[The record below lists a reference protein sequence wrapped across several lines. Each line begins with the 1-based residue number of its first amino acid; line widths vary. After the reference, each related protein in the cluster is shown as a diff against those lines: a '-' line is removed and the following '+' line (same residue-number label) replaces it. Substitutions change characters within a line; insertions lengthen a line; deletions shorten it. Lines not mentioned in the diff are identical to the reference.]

1 MPCQDPTK
9 AIRERYGALDATA
22 LRSRAKCDIYCHL
35 PEVDLAGLPDCD
47 INKPCPYLVAV
58 MNDVVLT
65 GLAKQLVV
73 AELLDEKSAQQA
85 AQQARKDRLSL
96 VSYLVQ
102 NKLVT
107 SLVLAE
113 MASDQFGLP
122 FLDLTNL
129 DKDSQPRGLISE
141 KLIRQHHALP
151 LWRRG
156 NKLFVGISDP
166 TNHQAITDIQFST
179 GLTTEAILIEDDK
192 LTAGIDKFFDTSNGL
207 GEMADV
213 DLSLEIETTSDSK
226 ETMLGEVDTEDA
238 PVVRFV
244 NKMLMDAIR
253 LGSSDL
259 HFEPYEKIF
268 RVRLRTDGI
277 LHEVAKPPTQLAG
290 RIAARLK
297 VMAGLDISERRRPQD
312 GRIKLRISKNRAID
326 FRVNTLPT
334 LWGEKIVMRILDP
347 TSAQM
352 GIDALGYEPEQKAL
366 YLEALSKPQGMI
378 LVTGPTGSGKTV
390 SLYTGLNILNT
401 PDINISTAEDPVEI
415 NLEGINQVNVNP
427 RQGMDFSQAL
437 RAFLRQDPD
446 VIMVGEIRDL
456 ETAEIAIKASQTG
469 HMVLSTLHTNSAA
482 ETLTRLHHMGVAAF
496 NIATAINLIIA
507 QRLARKL
514 CPHCKKEIS
523 VPRDILLSEGFPE
536 DRIGSFKLYSPV
548 GCEHCNSG
556 YKGRVGIYEV
566 VKNTPALER
575 IIMEE
580 GNSIDIAAQMR
591 KDGYNDLRTSGLL
604 KAMHGL
610 TSLEEIN
617 RVTKD

>member
-1 MPCQDPTK
+1 M
-9 AIRERYGALDATA
+9 
-22 LRSRAKCDIYCHL
+22 S
-35 PEVDLAGLPDCD
+35 
-47 INKPCPYLVAV
+47 
-58 MNDVVLT
+58 DVVLT

-73 AELLDEKSAQQA
+73 AELLTEKA
-85 AQQARKDRLSL
+85 AQQAFQQARRDKISL
-96 VSYLVQ
+96 ISYLVQ
-102 NKLVT
+102 NRLVKALT
-107 SLVLAE
+107 LAE
-113 MASDQFGLP
+113 MSSEHFGLP
-122 FLDLTNL
+122 FLDLNSL
-129 DKDSQPRGLISE
+129 NKEEQPKGLVSE

-151 LWRRG
+151 LWKRG
-156 NKLFVGISDP
+156 NKLYIGISDP
-166 TNHQAITDIQFST
+166 ANHHAVTDLQFST
-179 GLTTEAILIEDDK
+179 GLAVEAILVEDDK
-192 LTAGIDKFFDTSNGL
+192 LTDAIERFFDSHSAMGDL
-207 GEMADV
+207 GDV
-213 DLSLEIETTSDSK
+213 DLSLEVVSGSEAK
-226 ETMLGEVDTEDA
+226 ETSLGQDDADDA

-244 NKMLMDAIR
+244 NKMLLDAIR

-277 LHEVAKPPTQLAG
+277 LHEVAKPPIHLAS

-297 VMAGLDISERRRPQD
+297 VMASLDISERRKPQD
-312 GRIKLRISKNRAID
+312 GRVKLRISKTKAID
-326 FRVNTLPT
+326 FRMNTLPT
-334 LWGEKIVMRILDP
+334 LWGEKIVMRLLDP
-347 TSAQM
+347 TTAKM
-352 GIDALGYEPEQKAL
+352 GIDALGYEPEQKEL
-366 YLEALSKPQGMI
+366 YLEALKQPQGMI

-401 PDINISTAEDPVEI
+401 VDINISTAEDPVEI
-415 NLEGINQVNVNP
+415 NLEGVNQVNVNP

-514 CPHCKKEIS
+514 CSHCKKEADI
-523 VPRDILLSEGFPE
+523 PRETLIKEGFPE
-536 DRIGSFKLYSPV
+536 DKVGTFKIYTAV
-548 GCEHCNSG
+548 GCDQCNGG

-566 VKNTPALER
+566 VKKTPALER

-580 GNSIDIAAQMR
+580 GNSLDISIQMR
-591 KDGYNDLRTSGLL
+591 KDGFNDLRTSGLI
-604 KAMHGL
+604 KAMQGV
-610 TSLEEIN
+610 TSLEEVN

>member
-1 MPCQDPTK
+1 MTDF
-9 AIRERYGALDATA
+9 
-22 LRSRAKCDIYCHL
+22 
-35 PEVDLAGLPDCD
+35 
-47 INKPCPYLVAV
+47 
-58 MNDVVLT
+58 VLT

-73 AELLDEKSAQQA
+73 AELLNEKTARQA
-85 AQQARKDRLSL
+85 YQQARKDKLSL

-102 NKLVT
+102 NKLVN

-113 MASDQFGLP
+113 LASDQFGLP
-122 FLDLTNL
+122 FLDLSVL
-129 DKDSQPRGLISE
+129 DKDSQPKGLVSE
-141 KLIRQHHALP
+141 KLIRQHCALP

-166 TNHQAITDIQFST
+166 TNHQAITDIQFGT
-179 GLTTEAILIEDDK
+179 GLNTEAVLVEDDK
-192 LTAGIDKFFDTSNGL
+192 LTAAIEKFLDTHSGL

-213 DLSLEIETTSDSK
+213 DLSLEVETTVDLK
-226 ETMLGEVDTEDA
+226 ETMLGEVDAEDA

-277 LHEVAKPPTQLAG
+277 LHEVAKPPPQLAG

-297 VMAGLDISERRRPQD
+297 VMAGLDISERRKPQD
-312 GRIKLRISKNRAID
+312 GRIKLRISRNRAID

-366 YLEALSKPQGMI
+366 YLDALSKPQGMI

-401 PDINISTAEDPVEI
+401 TDINISTAEDPVEI
-415 NLEGINQVNVNP
+415 NLEGINQVNVNA

-482 ETLTRLHHMGVAAF
+482 ETLIRLHHMGVAAF

-514 CPHCKKEIS
+514 CSFCKKEID
-523 VPRDILLSEGFPE
+523 VPRETQIAEGFPV
-536 DRIGSFKLYSPV
+536 DRVGTFTLYTAV
-548 GCEHCNSG
+548 GCENCNGG
-556 YKGRVGIYEV
+556 YKGRMGIYEV

-580 GNSIDIAAQMR
+580 GNSIDISRQMR
-591 KDGYNDLRTSGLL
+591 KDGFNDLRTSGLR
-604 KAMHGL
+604 KAMQGL